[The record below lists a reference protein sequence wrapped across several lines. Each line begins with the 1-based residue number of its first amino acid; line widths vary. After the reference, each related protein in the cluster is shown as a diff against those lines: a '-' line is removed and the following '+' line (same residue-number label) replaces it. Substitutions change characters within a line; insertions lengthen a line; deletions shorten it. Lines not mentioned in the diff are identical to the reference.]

1 MTATYDISLN
11 AMLFTLAFV
20 FLTMV
25 VSYWQKL
32 DLERD
37 ILIGAVRTVIQLLA
51 IGYVLLYIF
60 RSQNIIY
67 IFAMLALMIG
77 VAVNNAAKRGAGI
90 PGVKWHL
97 ALAITA
103 AEAVVIGILVI
114 GKIAPFTAQY
124 VIPLSGMVIGNSM
137 VASGL
142 VLNRL
147 RAEAEGRREEIMVY
161 LTLGATSRQ
170 AANNAIKETIKAA
183 MIPTIDSMKTVG
195 LVQLP
200 GMMTGLIIA
209 GVSPLAA
216 VKYQVVVMFMIAA
229 TAAITSIIVGL
240 TTYRRLFSDQ
250 HQLLL

>member
-1 MTATYDISLN
+1 MTTAYDISLT

-32 DLERD
+32 ELERE
-37 ILIGAVRTVIQLLA
+37 ILIGAVRTVVQLLV

-60 RSQNIIY
+60 NSRQIIF
-67 IFAMLALMIG
+67 IFLMLGLMIW
-77 VAVNNAAKRGAGI
+77 VAVNNAAKRGRGI
-90 PGVKWHL
+90 LGVKRYL
-97 ALAITA
+97 ALGITA
-103 AEAVVIGILVI
+103 AEAVVLGILVI

-124 VIPLSGMVIGNSM
+124 VIPLSGMIIGNSM
-137 VASGL
+137 VAAGL

-170 AANNAIKETIKAA
+170 AANNAIKQTIKAS

-209 GVSPLAA
+209 GVSPLTA

-229 TAAITSIIVGL
+229 TAAITSITVGL
-240 TTYRRLFSDQ
+240 TAYRRLFSEH
-250 HQLLL
+250 HQLLM

>member
-1 MTATYDISLN
+1 MTGAHEISLT
-11 AMLFTLAFV
+11 AMLFTGAFV
-20 FLTMV
+20 FITMA

-32 DLERD
+32 ELERD
-37 ILIGAVRTVIQLLA
+37 ILIGAIRTVVQLLA

-60 RSQNIIY
+60 RSQSIVY
-67 IFAMLALMIG
+67 IFLMLAVMIG
-77 VAVNNAAKRGAGI
+77 VAVNNAAQRGQGI
-90 PGVKWHL
+90 PGVKWQL
-97 ALAITA
+97 ALGITA
-103 AEAVVIGILVI
+103 AEAVVISILVF

-124 VIPLSGMVIGNSM
+124 VIPLSGMIIGNSM
-137 VASGL
+137 IASGL

-170 AANNAIKETIKAA
+170 AAANAIKQTIKAA

-229 TAAITSIIVGL
+229 TAAITSMLVGL
-240 TTYRRLFSDQ
+240 TAYKRLFSDQ
-250 HQLLL
+250 HQFLL